1 MISYNTKR
9 LFSKGFIYIILGAYS
24 LLVIIPLAL
33 IISSSFKME
42 NDILSY
48 PIKWWP
54 KPFVLEN
61 FLKLKSNFPTYILNS
76 LKVTIITVIL
86 QVITATSSGYAFAK
100 LKWKFRD
107 SLFLLYIASIMIP
120 IQSIII
126 PQFIIV
132 KSLGL
137 YDTHAGL
144 IITSAFTAFG
154 TFMMKQFF
162 MNVPD
167 SLLEAARIDGA
178 SDFGIFFRIMLPLSK
193 GALASLVIFSF
204 RWYWNEFFQALIYIT
219 SPKLKTLPLGLSEFV
234 SEYYTYYGPQ
244 MAAALISIFPIL
256 VVFLFAQK
264 YIVENE
270 SATGLKG

>member
-1 MISYNTKR
+1 MILVY
-9 LFSKGFIYIILGAYS
+9 GILCGYA
-24 LLVIIPLAL
+24 LLVLFPLGIIA
-33 IISSSFKME
+33 SSAFKQEM
-42 NDILSY
+42 DILSY
-48 PIKWWP
+48 PVKWWP

-61 FLKLKSNFPTYILNS
+61 FIKLKANFPLYVFNS
-76 LKVTIITVIL
+76 FKVTIITVIM
-86 QVITATSSGYAFAK
+86 QVITATTSGYAFAK
-100 LKWKFRD
+100 LKWKLRD

-120 IQSIII
+120 IQAIVI
-126 PQFIIV
+126 PQFIVV
-132 KSLGL
+132 KTLGL

-144 IITSAFTAFG
+144 IIISIFTAFG

-162 MNVPD
+162 MSVPD

-178 SDFGIFFRIMLPLSK
+178 SDFGIFFRIMLPLSG

-219 SPKLKTLPLGLSEFV
+219 TPKLKTLPLGLSEFV

-256 VVFLFAQK
+256 VVFLLGQR
-264 YIVENE
+264 YIVESE
-270 SATGLKG
+270 SASGLKG